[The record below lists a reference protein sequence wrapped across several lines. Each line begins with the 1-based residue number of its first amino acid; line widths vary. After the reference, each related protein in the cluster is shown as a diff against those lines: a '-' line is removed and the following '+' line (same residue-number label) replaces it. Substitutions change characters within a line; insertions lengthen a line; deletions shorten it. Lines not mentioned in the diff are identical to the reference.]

1 MSEKKYKVWLNGKV
15 VRPEEASVSVFT
27 QTAMRGANVYEGI
40 RCYWDADARQL
51 NVWKLDQHIDRLFQS
66 MKIMRMETQFTKDS
80 LKQGALDW
88 ARANEFREDVHFR
101 LVVYLGDGGS
111 GGVRAFKADE
121 IDFGAVIFGGPRR
134 HQHALDHG
142 LHVAVSSWRRISD
155 DVMPARVKAGA
166 NYQNNRL
173 AAMEA
178 RTNGYDDALI
188 LNRDGSLAEATGA
201 AVMMVREG
209 QLITPPVTAGILES
223 ITRKFVI
230 GLYEKYHNMRVEQ
243 RNVDRTELYIADE
256 IFCCGT
262 AEEVTP
268 IVSVDRIAVGSGK
281 PGPITRRLQEL
292 LEAAARGKD
301 PAYRKELTPVY

>member
-1 MSEKKYKVWLNGKV
+1 MNEKKYKVWLNGKV

-66 MKIMRMETQFTKDS
+66 MKIMRMETQFTKEG
-80 LKQGALDW
+80 LKQGVLDW
-88 ARANEFREDVHFR
+88 VRANEFREDVHFR

-188 LNRDGSLAEATGA
+188 LTREGSLAEATGA
-201 AVMMVREG
+201 AVMLVRDG

-230 GLYEKYHNMRVEQ
+230 GLYEKHHNMRVEQ

-268 IVSVDRIAVGSGK
+268 IVSVDRIAVADGQPGS
-281 PGPITRRLQEL
+281 ITRRLQVL

-301 PAYRKELTPVY
+301 PAYQKELTPVY